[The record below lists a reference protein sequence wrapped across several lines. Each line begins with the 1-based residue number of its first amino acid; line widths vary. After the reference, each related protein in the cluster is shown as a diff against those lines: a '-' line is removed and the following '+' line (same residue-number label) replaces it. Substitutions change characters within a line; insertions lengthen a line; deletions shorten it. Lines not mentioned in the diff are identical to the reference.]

1 MKAFTFPLTRPPFR
15 LFFAAAVF
23 FSASPALPAAPAYSQ
38 LWGEAGEKW
47 SAAGRLPDFSRAG
60 YHQGE
65 RPIPELPR
73 ATNVRDFGAVGDGT
87 TDDTRAIQAA
97 LDATPAGAV
106 YLPPGRYLVS
116 DFIRITRSGVV
127 LRGAGPE
134 QSILWFPRGLD
145 AIHPRARKTAT
156 GGPASGYSFDG
167 AFVTLEGNTQ
177 SKKLAAVTAL
187 AQRGDCEI
195 EVDRSAGLTV
205 GQLVLLVV
213 GETPD
218 QSLKTYLYNGDPGDI
233 AKGKQRGTQQ
243 LFRIIALAGNR
254 VTVDR
259 PLRFETR
266 TEWRPELRAFN
277 PTVTESG
284 IEHLGFAF
292 PGTKYRGHFK
302 EDGHNAI
309 ELRSVFNC
317 WVRDV
322 AIHNGDL
329 GVNVVAS
336 GNTLDGILLTAD
348 IARGTVDAGVP
359 DCTGHHAIQLKN
371 SEDNLVTNF
380 DVRAPY
386 VHDLSVERASGN
398 VFAQGRGT
406 DLNFDHHK
414 DTPYENLFT
423 DIDCGRGTRV
433 WRNGGGPS
441 LGRPSAGWSTFWNIR
456 AAGFIA
462 PPPQGWGPATM
473 NFVAVRTKHPSK
485 TDGTAPWWEA
495 ISPASLEPANL
506 HAAQFARRLSPKK

>member
-1 MKAFTFPLTRPPFR
+1 M
-15 LFFAAAVF
+15 
-23 FSASPALPAAPAYSQ
+23 
-38 LWGEAGEKW
+38 
-47 SAAGRLPDFSRAG
+47 
-60 YHQGE
+60 
-65 RPIPELPR
+65 
-73 ATNVRDFGAVGDGT
+73 
-87 TDDTRAIQAA
+87 
-97 LDATPAGAV
+97 
-106 YLPPGRYLVS
+106 
-116 DFIRITRSGVV
+116 
-127 LRGAGPE
+127 
-134 QSILWFPRGLD
+134 
-145 AIHPRARKTAT
+145 
-156 GGPASGYSFDG
+156 
-167 AFVTLEGNTQ
+167 
-177 SKKLAAVTAL
+177 
-187 AQRGDCEI
+187 
-195 EVDRSAGLTV
+195 
-205 GQLVLLVV
+205 
-213 GETPD
+213 
-218 QSLKTYLYNGDPGDI
+218 
-233 AKGKQRGTQQ
+233 
-243 LFRIIALAGNR
+243 
-254 VTVDR
+254 TVDR

-309 ELRSVFNC
+309 ELRAVFNC

-329 GVNVVAS
+329 GINVVAC

-348 IARGTVDAGVP
+348 SARGTVEGGVP

-423 DIDCGRGTRV
+423 DIDCGRSTRV

-462 PPPQGWGPATM
+462 PPPKGWGPATM
-473 NFVAVRTKHPSK
+473 NFVGVRTKHPSK
-485 TDGTAPWWEA
+485 LDGTAPWWEA

-506 HAAQFARRLSPKK
+506 HAAQFARRLSEKK

>member
-1 MKAFTFPLTRPPFR
+1 MLPPKSAIPLTRIISS
-15 LFFAAAVF
+15 LIVF
-23 FSASPALPAAPAYSQ
+23 LTAPALPAAPAYSQ

-60 YHQGE
+60 YHQSE

-87 TDDTRAIQAA
+87 TDDTRALQAA

-134 QSILWFPRGLD
+134 QSILWFPRGLE

-177 SKKLAAVTAL
+177 SKKIAAVTAV
-187 AQRGDCEI
+187 AQRGDREI

-205 GQLVLLVV
+205 GQLILLVV

-243 LFRIIALAGNR
+243 LLRITAITGLR

-266 TEWRPELRAFN
+266 ADWRPELRAFN

-284 IEHLGFAF
+284 IEHLGF
-292 PGTKYRGHFK
+292 
-302 EDGHNAI
+302 
-309 ELRSVFNC
+309 VF
-317 WVRDV
+317 
-322 AIHNGDL
+322 G
-329 GVNVVAS
+329 
-336 GNTLDGILLTAD
+336 
-348 IARGTVDAGVP
+348 
-359 DCTGHHAIQLKN
+359 
-371 SEDNLVTNF
+371 
-380 DVRAPY
+380 
-386 VHDLSVERASGN
+386 
-398 VFAQGRGT
+398 
-406 DLNFDHHK
+406 
-414 DTPYENLFT
+414 
-423 DIDCGRGTRV
+423 
-433 WRNGGGPS
+433 
-441 LGRPSAGWSTFWNIR
+441 
-456 AAGFIA
+456 
-462 PPPQGWGPATM
+462 
-473 NFVAVRTKHPSK
+473 
-485 TDGTAPWWEA
+485 
-495 ISPASLEPANL
+495 
-506 HAAQFARRLSPKK
+506 